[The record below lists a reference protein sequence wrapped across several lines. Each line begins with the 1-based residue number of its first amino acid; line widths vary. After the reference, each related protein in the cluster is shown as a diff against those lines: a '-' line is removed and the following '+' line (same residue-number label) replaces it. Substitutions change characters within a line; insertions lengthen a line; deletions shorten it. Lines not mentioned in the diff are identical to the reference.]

1 MQHSRFYISQNDRA
15 VDAAKL
21 LFSQII
27 DKVIRNSKFRFLFEA
42 ASYQRNVFIFTL
54 FISEG

>member
-1 MQHSRFYISQNDRA
+1 MQHSRFYINQNDRA

-42 ASYQRNVFIFTL
+42 ASYQRNVFIFT
-54 FISEG
+54 EG